1 MSNAKTDHSRALRAA
16 TAKAAM
22 KKRRES
28 ADYKQ
33 LSLAGDTAIID
44 EFIRHLDGT
53 GESGRIRQLAVINRI
68 LSDKK

>member
-1 MSNAKTDHSRALRAA
+1 MANAKTDHSRALRAEA
-16 TAKAAM
+16 AKLAM

-33 LSLAGDTAIID
+33 LSLAGDAAVID

-53 GESGRIRQLAVINRI
+53 GEKGRIRQLAAINRV